1 MRTVGVRNAIGVLLC
16 FAALGL
22 ILAGCGWQ
30 ASSRTDID
38 GVPGGFTYG
47 GSSSANYELYE
58 LAADH
63 LASGEVG
70 QAEDIYRQLVELETG
85 SPDAQVG
92 LGSSLFL
99 QGRLDAAEQAYLA
112 ALGLQAD
119 SAAALVGL
127 GSVYLQQAAFEQAE
141 DTYRAALRY
150 EPGNPD
156 ALWGLALSLH
166 ALGQDGEALEKLE
179 RVRSLVPSTTL
190 AENASNLID
199 SIQQE

>member
-1 MRTVGVRNAIGVLLC
+1 MRCASVRNATSLVLCL
-16 FAALGL
+16 AALGL
-22 ILAGCGWQ
+22 ILAGCGGQ
-30 ASSRTDID
+30 ASGRRDIE

-47 GSSSANYELYE
+47 GSSSDNYELYE

-63 LASGEVG
+63 LASGEFS
-70 QAEDIYRQLVELETG
+70 QAEDLYRQLVELENG
-85 SPDAQVG
+85 SADAQVG

-99 QGRLDAAEQAYLA
+99 QGRLGAAEQAYLA

-119 SAAALVGL
+119 SAAARVGL
-127 GSVYLQQAAFEQAE
+127 GSVYLQQAAFERAE
-141 DTYRAALRY
+141 DAYRAALRY

-166 ALGQDGEALEKLE
+166 ALGQDVEALEKLE
-179 RVRSLVPSTTL
+179 RVRSLVPGTTL

-199 SIQQE
+199 SIHQE